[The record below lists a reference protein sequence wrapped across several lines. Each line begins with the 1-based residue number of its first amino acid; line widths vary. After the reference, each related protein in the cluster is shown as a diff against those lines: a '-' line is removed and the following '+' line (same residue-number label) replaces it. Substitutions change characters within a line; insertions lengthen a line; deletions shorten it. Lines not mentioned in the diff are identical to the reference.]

1 MNLKK
6 YISQTY
12 PTVGPF
18 EGVNA
23 VESRLLGYGYLV
35 VLSEEKEYLGVF
47 IPSDRI
53 IHPHK
58 IVIDCI
64 TKKERILI
72 NDSVSTVLSKFQ
84 KNESVALPV
93 FSEDNTFLGV
103 IEKSHVICCLELKV
117 KELYD
122 KSLISHK
129 AKTFFLN
136 NLSHEIR
143 TPLNAILGFMEV
155 IDELDDT
162 VSENPEKPYSAI
174 LREHS
179 KQFLSTM
186 DDLIEVSLLHADADV
201 KAVKKKIN
209 LNDLFEQLSNHFR
222 DSLYAQ
228 NKGTSIVFPDIDN
241 SLVINSDKNKLKKIL
256 IHLLD
261 NAIKFSQTGNVYF
274 NYRLCEEE
282 NSIEFFVTNDGV
294 EISSDDQTVIF
305 DIFEKQEFIGENFNH
320 GLGLG
325 LPLAKGFAEL
335 LGGQVRVESA
345 NNKTT
350 FFVKI
355 PIR

>member
-1 MNLKK
+1 MDLKN
-6 YISQTY
+6 YISETY
-12 PTVGPF
+12 PVVGPF
-18 EGVNA
+18 EGANSA
-23 VESRLLGYGYLV
+23 DSRLLKYGYLV
-35 VLSEEKEYLGVF
+35 VLSEEKEYLGIL

-72 NDSVSTVLSKFQ
+72 NDSVSTALLKFQ
-84 KNESVALPV
+84 KNESVALPI

-117 KELYD
+117 KEFYD
-122 KSLISHK
+122 KSLISLK

-143 TPLNAILGFMEV
+143 TPLNIILGFME
-155 IDELDDT
+155 IIEDLDGTIAAD
-162 VSENPEKPYSAI
+162 PEKPYSSI
-174 LREHS
+174 LRQSS
-179 KQFLSTM
+179 KQFLLTM
-186 DDLIEVSLLHADADV
+186 DDLIEVSLLHSDASV
-201 KAVKKKIN
+201 KAVKREIN
-209 LNDLFEQLSNHFR
+209 LKELFDELSAHFD

-228 NKGTSIVFPDIDN
+228 DRGVSIVFPDIDN
-241 SLVINSDKNKLKKIL
+241 SLVINSDKNKLAKIL

-261 NAIKFSQTGNVYF
+261 NAIKFSQTDKVF
-274 NYRLCEEE
+274 LNYRLCKEE
-282 NSIEFFVTNDGV
+282 NSIEFLVTNEGI
-294 EISSDDQTVIF
+294 EIPPDDRTVIF
-305 DIFEKQEFIGENFNH
+305 DIFKKQEYIGENFNH

-335 LGGQVRVESA
+335 LGGQVKVESA

>member
-1 MNLKK
+1 MDLKK
-6 YISQTY
+6 YISETY

-18 EGVNA
+18 EGVNS
-23 VESRLLGYGYLV
+23 VESRLLKCGYLV
-35 VLSEEKEYLGVF
+35 ILSEENEYLGIL

-58 IVIDCI
+58 IVIDCV
-64 TKKERILI
+64 TKKDKIQF
-72 NDSVSTVLSKFQ
+72 NDSIQSALAKFQ
-84 KNESVALPV
+84 KSESVALPV

-117 KELYD
+117 KEFYD
-122 KSLISHK
+122 KSLISLK

-143 TPLNAILGFMEV
+143 TPLNAILGFIEV
-155 IDELDDT
+155 IDNLDNT
-162 VSENPEKPYSAI
+162 VSDDPEEPYSSVV
-174 LREHS
+174 RKYS

-186 DDLIEVSLLHADADV
+186 DDLIEISLLHADADV
-201 KAVKKKIN
+201 KTVKREIGLKALFVE
-209 LNDLFEQLSNHFR
+209 LNNHFS
-222 DSLYAQ
+222 DSLLTQ
-228 NKGTSIVFPDIDN
+228 EKGVTVVFPDIDP
-241 SLVINSDKNKLKKIL
+241 SLVIYSDESKLKKIL

-261 NAIKFSQTGNVYF
+261 NAIKFSQTDKVFF
-274 NYRLCEEE
+274 NSLLNSDE
-282 NSIEFFVTNDGV
+282 NSIEFFVTNEGV
-294 EISSDDQTVIF
+294 EIPPDDQTVIF
-305 DIFEKQEFIGENFNH
+305 DIFEKQELIGNEFNH

-335 LGGQVRVESA
+335 LGGQIRVESA

-355 PIR
+355 PIQ

>member
-1 MNLKK
+1 MNLNR
-6 YISQTY
+6 YISPSY
-12 PTVGPF
+12 PTVGPY
-18 EGVNA
+18 EGTNS
-23 VESRLLGYGYLV
+23 VESRLLSHGYLV
-35 VLSEEKEYLGVF
+35 VLSEENEYLGVL

-58 IVIDCI
+58 IVIDCV

-72 NDSVSTVLSKFQ
+72 NDSIQSALAKFQ
-84 KNESVALPV
+84 KNESIALPV

-117 KELYD
+117 KEFYD

-155 IDELDDT
+155 IDDLDDT
-162 VSENPEKPYSAI
+162 IADDQEKPYSSI
-174 LREHS
+174 VRQYS
-179 KQFLSTM
+179 KQFLLTM
-186 DDLIEVSLLHADADV
+186 DDLIEVSLLHADAHV
-201 KAVKKKIN
+201 KAVKKEIN
-209 LNDLFEQLSNHFR
+209 LKELFDELNIHFG

-228 NKGTSIVFPDIDN
+228 NKGISIVFPDIEN

-261 NAIKFSQTGNVYF
+261 NAIKFSQTDNVYF
-274 NYRLCEEE
+274 NYRLCKEE
-282 NSIEFFVTNDGV
+282 NSIEFFVTNEGV
-294 EISSDDQTVIF
+294 EISPDDQTVIF
-305 DIFEKQEFIGENFNH
+305 DIFEKQELIGENFNH